1 MFDIDR
7 KLQEA
12 ALIAALPPLLLCASH
27 MQNKA
32 VQPKWP
38 GRPSHEWAMTVEPL
52 LSHLSHPSIHVDVL
66 FSSQHSGTGWGVL
79 PHTLLLEKSGEDEGV
94 GFQST
99 HHWETPPPS
108 NRWIIN
114 YFYITCTSGWIHP
127 PIQQSG
133 LYKLKM
139 ASRLVAESLFSPEN
153 ATFELL
159 LHETLKPEP
168 KIQTVVLFNIL
179 NDIDCSH

>member
-12 ALIAALPPLLLCASH
+12 ALIAALPPLLLFASH

-79 PHTLLLEKSGEDEGV
+79 PNTLLLEKSGEDEGV
-94 GFQST
+94 DFQST
-99 HHWETPPPS
+99 HHRETPSPLIDVLL
-108 NRWIIN
+108 IISILHILVAEYN
-114 YFYITCTSGWIHP
+114 P
-127 PIQQSG
+127 PIQESG

-153 ATFELL
+153 ATFEPLL
-159 LHETLKPEP
+159 LETLKPEP
-168 KIQTVVLFNIL
+168 KIQTEVLFDIL
-179 NDIDCSH
+179 NDIDSSH